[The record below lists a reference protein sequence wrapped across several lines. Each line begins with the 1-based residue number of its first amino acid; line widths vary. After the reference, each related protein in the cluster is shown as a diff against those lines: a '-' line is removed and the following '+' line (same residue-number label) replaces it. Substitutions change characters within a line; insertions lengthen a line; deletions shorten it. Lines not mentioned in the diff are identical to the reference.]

1 MTSWLGEY
9 QDWQQPSLPAVE
21 FPTIFI
27 QGAVDEQ
34 LAVASACDANDMGA
48 VLTASS
54 RSGATTAKRTLSEAV
69 HQHAQTSSAPVA
81 VDISRYSG
89 ASRRPASD
97 PLDADW
103 VDQQLTAGAAFAL
116 TDSGFVNDGA
126 LDELDALL
134 SNARRLPYL
143 ETGRVRTLIA
153 VSSKALSQK
162 TFLAEMESRLRDF
175 EHPVSLALE
184 HTKDPL
190 GSVRAVKGLLR
201 VIDASKDISLNRA
214 DYSVFGAVAAGATFG
229 AIGTRPSL
237 RHVYPVPKKPG
248 GGRRSDDISIVWPH
262 GLSFHRATGLAE
274 VIAFD
279 RDNVRW
285 LCDCPPCEGRS
296 IERLTVTRRAEAHNL
311 AVGAAIRDRLFP
323 YGRSASSLLAWREMC
338 THAQTLI
345 FQLDPQEALSVPG
358 YLGAWRAAIDE
369 AARVG

>member
-1 MTSWLGEY
+1 MNSWLGEY
-9 QDWQQPSLPAVE
+9 QDWQKPSVPAAE

-34 LAVASACDANDMGA
+34 LAVASACDSNAMGA

-54 RSGATTAKRTLSEAV
+54 QSGASKAKRTLSEAV
-69 HQHAQTSSAPVA
+69 HRHAQHSASPIA
-81 VDISRYSG
+81 LDLSRYSG
-89 ASRRPASD
+89 AGRRRASD
-97 PLDADW
+97 PLDPDW

-116 TDSGFVNDGA
+116 SDSGFVNDGA

-134 SNARRLPYL
+134 GNARRLPYL

-153 VSSKALSQK
+153 LSSKALRNKS
-162 TFLAEMESRLRDF
+162 FLAETETRLRDF
-175 EHPVSLALE
+175 DHPISLALE
-184 HTKDPL
+184 HAKDPL
-190 GSVRAVKGLLR
+190 GSAQAVKGLLR
-201 VIDASKDISLNRA
+201 LIDASKDISLNRA

-229 AIGTRPSL
+229 AIGTKPSL
-237 RHVYPVPKKPG
+237 RHIYPIPKKPG
-248 GGRRSDDISIVWPH
+248 GPRRSDDISIVWPH

-279 RDNVRW
+279 RDNIRW
-285 LCDCPPCEGRS
+285 LCDCPSCEGRS

-323 YGRSASSLLAWREMC
+323 LGRSASSLLAWGEMC
-338 THAQTLI
+338 THAQTLM
-345 FQLDPQEALSVPG
+345 FQLDPREALSVPG
-358 YLGAWRAAIDE
+358 YLGAWRAAIED